1 MYLMN
6 PIQLL
11 KIYAPSPQNRVILV
25 NVDRQQLSLYEQDI
39 CLQKWP
45 VSTSSRGTGC
55 LKNSLM
61 TPTGAHRIAEK
72 IGRHAKIMSLFK
84 ARVDTGQKATLLNE
98 DTESGKDQ
106 ITSRI
111 LWLKGL
117 ETGLN
122 LGDDVDTYERHIY
135 IHGTPEEGRIGK
147 PVSHGCIRM
156 RNNDIIEL
164 FELVDCNTLVYIGA

>member
-6 PIQLL
+6 PIKLL
-11 KIYAPSPQNRVILV
+11 KIYAPSPQDRIILV

-55 LKNSLM
+55 LKDSLM
-61 TPTGAHRIAEK
+61 TPTGVHRIAEK

-84 ARVDTGQKATLLNE
+84 ARVDTGQKAVIFNG
-98 DTESGKDQ
+98 DTESGEDQ

-117 ETGLN
+117 EAGLN
-122 LGDDVDTYERHIY
+122 LGGDVDTYARYIY
-135 IHGTPEEGRIGK
+135 IHGTPEEGLIGK
-147 PVSHGCIRM
+147 PASQGCIRM
-156 RNNDIIEL
+156 RNDDVIKL
-164 FELVDCNTLVYIGA
+164 FELVDCNTLVYIGT